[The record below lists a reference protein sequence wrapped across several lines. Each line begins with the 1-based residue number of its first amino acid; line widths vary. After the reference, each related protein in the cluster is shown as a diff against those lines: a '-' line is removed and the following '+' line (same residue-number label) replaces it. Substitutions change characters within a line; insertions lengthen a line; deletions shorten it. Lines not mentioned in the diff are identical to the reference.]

1 MREAR
6 QRLTR
11 QASNLL
17 LRDRKPPGNSA
28 TRDDAAGEALSDKIC
43 QSVVQAMQA
52 PEVKKGMA
60 LQATEIVIR
69 GPVEF
74 REIVSASM
82 VKNEKLVKSLQLRP
96 SHLRVRQDAR
106 EAASPLL
113 FWPGSVARKRRPAW
127 YRLHPAGNG
136 RPRSRAEE
144 ERGYRAAGLQ
154 NQN

>member
-69 GPVEF
+69 GPAEF
-74 REIVSASM
+74 QKVVAASM
-82 VKNEKLVKSLQLRP
+82 KKNADVVKAV
-96 SHLRVRQDAR
+96 
-106 EAASPLL
+106 
-113 FWPGSVARKRRPAW
+113 
-127 YRLHPAGNG
+127 
-136 RPRSRAEE
+136 
-144 ERGYRAAGLQ
+144 GLQ
-154 NQN
+154 AN